1 MVALLCDNVAHKAT
15 DQTGTSSKE
24 NASLDADRAGAEFS
38 ACFPGERQVV
48 AAECSVT
55 RVALRVHFFRRFD
68 SVKIPPTPREPAV
81 SGYHWRPDLSGDCHP
96 SPIGRVRTVAQAQ
109 LQKAAV
115 MSSSLEREYEKAL
128 EAIMEDN
135 GAAAE
140 LCCRRL
146 MKLDPEDPRTI
157 EVQAEV
163 AALKGNPTAAR
174 SLFEKLLKQ
183 SDQEYVLVGLGRL
196 GDIHGSQ
203 RQFDKAIQYHRKTVT
218 LASKLGNDLQLLN
231 SLHQIAIIDVELGH
245 LNQAVEEYERIRRHI
260 AAMSEDDAED
270 YFDDYLTACQEQAD
284 ALRMIGRLDEA
295 DAILCE
301 VIEKSDLI
309 DDPISTAT
317 AYCSRGVICQIRG
330 QYDEA
335 ERHHLKSVEIAEEEE
350 WTEGLSMNYGNLAML
365 NIHRKNYDEAENWA
379 TKAYRI
385 SREERDPTDKIHYY
399 LVMAEIEFE
408 RDHLEKAEVY
418 AQKALKLSE
427 RQGDRED
434 VAVAQSKLGVI
445 YRKLGQFTQSE
456 EWSMNSLEA
465 LREMNHGDGSPLR
478 FWNSQSFEGRGRIA
492 EAKKLAKKPR
502 TISAVERT
510 EDDSGSPDVP
520 RRTLTT
526 IVSFQLLPKPGS
538 PFSVAHDDASGRPE
552 FLHLLWVNTVSV
564 FDAVA
569 VSLLRVQ
576 GFHRLVT
583 PTVPPFHRRD
593 SCCGQMGRWPPCR
606 NRVCEQVRQAHR
618 TLPAG
623 RSDPRAGVP
632 ELVADI
638 VRE

>member
-1 MVALLCDNVAHKAT
+1 M
-15 DQTGTSSKE
+15 
-24 NASLDADRAGAEFS
+24 
-38 ACFPGERQVV
+38 
-48 AAECSVT
+48 
-55 RVALRVHFFRRFD
+55 
-68 SVKIPPTPREPAV
+68 
-81 SGYHWRPDLSGDCHP
+81 
-96 SPIGRVRTVAQAQ
+96 
-109 LQKAAV
+109 
-115 MSSSLEREYEKAL
+115 
-128 EAIMEDN
+128 
-135 GAAAE
+135 
-140 LCCRRL
+140 
-146 MKLDPEDPRTI
+146 
-157 EVQAEV
+157 
-163 AALKGNPTAAR
+163 
-174 SLFEKLLKQ
+174 
-183 SDQEYVLVGLGRL
+183 
-196 GDIHGSQ
+196 
-203 RQFDKAIQYHRKTVT
+203 
-218 LASKLGNDLQLLN
+218 
-231 SLHQIAIIDVELGH
+231 ELGH

-385 SREERDPTDKIHYY
+385 SREDRDPSDKIHYY

-465 LREMNHGDGSPLR
+465 LREMNHGMASPLR
-478 FWNSQSFEGRGRIA
+478 FWNSQSCDWQRA
-492 EAKKLAKKPR
+492 E
-502 TISAVERT
+502 S
-510 EDDSGSPDVP
+510 
-520 RRTLTT
+520 
-526 IVSFQLLPKPGS
+526 PKPENLVRKRS
-538 PFSVAHDDASGRPE
+538 NDINNS
-552 FLHLLWVNTVSV
+552 T
-564 FDAVA
+564 
-569 VSLLRVQ
+569 LR
-576 GFHRLVT
+576 R
-583 PTVPPFHRRD
+583 
-593 SCCGQMGRWPPCR
+593 
-606 NRVCEQVRQAHR
+606 
-618 TLPAG
+618 
-623 RSDPRAGVP
+623 
-632 ELVADI
+632 
-638 VRE
+638 